1 MKILITGV
9 AGFIGS
15 HLAEYYLRA
24 GNEVYGVDNFDDFYP
39 LAVKLKNIE
48 PLKANSN
55 FHFFEIDITEYSQ
68 FSKLEDRSFD
78 LIVHLAAKAGVRP
91 SIEAP
96 QKYLRTNVT
105 GTLNILEY
113 MRATKCNKLVF
124 ASSSSVYGNC
134 KTIPF
139 AESTLT
145 DEPISPYAFSKKS
158 CELLNYNY
166 HHLYNLDI
174 LNLRFFTV
182 YGPRQRPDLAIH
194 KFMKKIMNGEPI
206 EMYGDGLSARD
217 YTFIDDTING
227 IVKAGTYVLNNNGVY
242 DTINLG
248 NSSPVQLSNL
258 ISAIEKVTNKK
269 AEVVVKGMQEGDV
282 DITYADISKAKEVIG
297 YDPQTKLEAGLKKFY
312 DWYVM
317 NNAVTA

>member
-15 HLAEYYLRA
+15 HLAEYYLST
-24 GNEVYGVDNFDDFYP
+24 GNEVYGIDNFDDFYP
-39 LAVKLKNIE
+39 LAIKLKNIQ

-55 FHFFEIDITEYSQ
+55 FHFFEIDITEYNQ
-68 FSKLEDRSFD
+68 FSRLEGETFD
-78 LIVHLAAKAGVRP
+78 LIIHLAAKAGVRP

-96 QKYLRTNVT
+96 QKYLKTNVT

-113 MRATKCNKLVF
+113 MRSAKCNKLVF

-134 KTIPF
+134 KVIPF
-139 AESTLT
+139 AENTLT

-194 KFMKKIMNGEPI
+194 KFMRKIMNGEPI

-227 IVKAGTYVLNNNGVY
+227 IVKAGTYVLNNTGVY

-248 NSSPVQLSNL
+248 NSSPVQLSDL
-258 ISAIEKVTNKK
+258 INAIEKVTNRK
-269 AEVVVKGMQEGDV
+269 AEVIIKEMQEGDV
-282 DITYADISKAKEVIG
+282 DITYADISKAKEVID

>member
-15 HLAEYYLRA
+15 HLAEYYLK
-24 GNEVYGVDNFDDFYP
+24 GDTEVYGIDNFDDFYP
-39 LAVKLKNIE
+39 LSIKLKNIE
-48 PLKANSN
+48 ACKSNRN
-55 FHFFEIDITEYSQ
+55 FHFHELDITDFNQ
-68 FSKLEDRSFD
+68 FSKLEDTKFD
-78 LIVHLAAKAGVRP
+78 IIFHLAAKAGVRP

-96 QKYLRTNVT
+96 QKYLSTNVS
-105 GTLNILEY
+105 GTMNILEY
-113 MRATKCNKLVF
+113 MRNTNCKKLVF

-139 AESTLT
+139 VEDALT

-166 HHLYNLDI
+166 HHLYNIDI

-194 KFMKKIMNGEPI
+194 KFMKRILNEQPI
-206 EMYGDGLSARD
+206 EMYGDGSTARD

-227 IVKAGTYVLNNNGVY
+227 IVKAGEYLLNHNEVY

-248 NSSPVQLSNL
+248 NSSPVQLSDL
-258 ISAIEKVTNKK
+258 IKAIEAVTGKN
-269 AEVVVKGMQEGDV
+269 AQIIVKNMQDGDV
-282 DITYADISKAKEVIG
+282 DITYADINKAKEVIG
-297 YDPQTKLEAGLKKFY
+297 YDPQTKLEVGLKKFY

-317 NNAVTA
+317 INAVTV